1 MTWIKKGLII
11 APDERHWWN
20 KTHAML
26 PTVSKLH
33 GNFFKFFYSGRDS
46 NGRSQIGFSIIEIIA
61 DEIFLRKTSI
71 EPVLEP
77 GERGCFDDN
86 GVTPSCVLDKSLYY
100 IGWNSGTT
108 TFRMS
113 LIMGLA
119 FEKNN
124 VFIRNSRAPL
134 LNKTDREP
142 FGISTAPYV
151 IKSKKGFE
159 MWYVS
164 GEAWINRD
172 LPKYNIK
179 YASSHDG
186 IQWTNNGEVA
196 LELLDKETA
205 LARPCILYDGHTY
218 EMYFSYKDPQIGYR
232 IGYATSSN
240 GKKFKRSQ
248 DQSHYLNVSE
258 EGWDSEMV
266 EYSFVFEHQNIR
278 FMLYNGNNY
287 GENGIGYAVKK

>member
-1 MTWIKKGLII
+1 
-11 APDERHWWN
+11 
-20 KTHAML
+20 
-26 PTVSKLH
+26 
-33 GNFFKFFYSGRDS
+33 
-46 NGRSQIGFSIIEIIA
+46 
-61 DEIFLRKTSI
+61 
-71 EPVLEP
+71 
-77 GERGCFDDN
+77 
-86 GVTPSCVLDKSLYY
+86 
-100 IGWNSGTT
+100 
-108 TFRMS
+108 
-113 LIMGLA
+113 
-119 FEKNN
+119 
-124 VFIRNSRAPL
+124 
-134 LNKTDREP
+134 
-142 FGISTAPYV
+142 
-151 IKSKKGFE
+151 

-164 GEAWINRD
+164 GEGWINRD

-196 LELLDKETA
+196 LELLDNETA

-240 GKKFKRSQ
+240 GKKFQRSR

-258 EGWDSEMV
+258 KGWDSEMV